1 MDNDAA
7 TIRAV
12 VAEVA
17 RELDAQI
24 QPLTSQLAT
33 VFLEE
38 IPAFRGDDSVKELM
52 AASTS
57 ANLSTIF
64 DVLLHGLAL
73 DAIELP
79 AAAAAY
85 ARRFAQR
92 DLPIEGLLRAYRMG
106 QTRLTQWCVCTLG
119 AKQLSSSVLLG
130 ATQEIIEVVGAYIDR
145 VSEHLVELYE
155 TERKL
160 WGQRTNAAR
169 VVALRTVLQDEQLDI
184 GTAEAMIG
192 YRLRGW
198 HLAAVAWV
206 VRGAPDA
213 ARQLESVAGLL
224 GTLQDGGRPL
234 ALLDDERTLWL
245 WLSGVAPPR
254 LEEWAL
260 AKALETEA
268 PTLRIA
274 LGEPAAGLA
283 GFRASHEEARRARA
297 VTETSGED
305 PPLVTSYTTVGLTA
319 LLAQN
324 VDALRTWVG
333 RTLGELARDD
343 PASARM
349 RETVRIFLE
358 TGGSFTDAAARLHLH
373 KNTVHYRV
381 RKAEEVRGRPLRENR
396 VDVEVALMAC
406 HHLGPRV
413 LDPPE

>member
-1 MDNDAA
+1 
-7 TIRAV
+7 
-12 VAEVA
+12 
-17 RELDAQI
+17 
-24 QPLTSQLAT
+24 
-33 VFLEE
+33 
-38 IPAFRGDDSVKELM
+38 
-52 AASTS
+52 
-57 ANLSTIF
+57 
-64 DVLLHGLAL
+64 
-73 DAIELP
+73 
-79 AAAAAY
+79 
-85 ARRFAQR
+85 
-92 DLPIEGLLRAYRMG
+92 
-106 QTRLTQWCVCTLG
+106 
-119 AKQLSSSVLLG
+119 
-130 ATQEIIEVVGAYIDR
+130 
-145 VSEHLVELYE
+145 
-155 TERKL
+155 
-160 WGQRTNAAR
+160 
-169 VVALRTVLQDEQLDI
+169 
-184 GTAEAMIG
+184 
-192 YRLRGW
+192 
-198 HLAAVAWV
+198 
-206 VRGAPDA
+206 
-213 ARQLESVAGLL
+213 
-224 GTLQDGGRPL
+224 
-234 ALLDDERTLWL
+234 
-245 WLSGVAPPR
+245 
-254 LEEWAL
+254 L